1 MTAVVTFQLREDSG
15 AAVPAAD
22 RGATEVAER
31 VVAKIAAAAV
41 GEVEHA
47 RGAARRVAGV
57 ALGSDEAADRPH
69 ADATVD
75 GHTATVDVTMSV
87 VYPAPVADVA
97 TVARAA
103 VINRVGQLC
112 GITVRQVDIH
122 VTALVPPRATG
133 RRVQ

>member
-1 MTAVVTFQLREDSG
+1 MMVVLAPTRPHGASG
-15 AAVPAAD
+15 PVAAAD
-22 RGATEVAER
+22 RGTTEVAER

-47 RGAARRVAGV
+47 RGAARRIAGV
-57 ALGSDEAADRPH
+57 ALGSDEAADRPQV
-69 ADATVD
+69 DAAVD

-87 VYPAPVADVA
+87 VYPVPVAAVA
-97 TVARAA
+97 AAVRAA
-103 VINRVGQLC
+103 VIAQVGQLC

-122 VTALVPPRATG
+122 VSALVPGPATG